1 MNICFWRQCLEEDE
15 IEIKIERQIYSNIW
29 GAINIF
35 VANSEQKDMLLDDEY
50 IYRLGNF
57 CKDGVY
63 LRINNRSK
71 SIPKLKKKLPLVLK
85 IVRQGDCFSSYCKW
99 EENEVLL
106 NTWKYTSENG
116 FGLRIGFEVKL
127 NDNAFFD
134 WKFSNYI
141 QIWGDLDK
149 EGVKID
155 YMWNPKKNWYTYTTN
170 YFLDYNVENNESI
183 ACYGVSRLEYVKRS
197 IEANR
202 YIELWINEDILDG
215 VRRTQNGHFHQNL
228 IYGYDDYREEL
239 YVLQYVNGYP
249 KEQKM
254 SFEMFESEENISDVF
269 DKIVTIS
276 YNPDYAGF
284 ELSCDYIK
292 IIMNDYL
299 KSINTELTMRHLLK
313 GVNVQHGI
321 KILDSYLTDKGIIM
335 VMEDFRISYLLY
347 ERTKCMQERIE
358 YFYEKGI
365 FDAKQYNMLI
375 EKVDKACE
383 ITKSIK
389 NLVVL
394 NLVKK
399 REKCKE
405 KIVYNIQKLKILE
418 EDYIAQIIRYLS

>member
-1 MNICFWRQCLEEDE
+1 
-15 IEIKIERQIYSNIW
+15 
-29 GAINIF
+29 
-35 VANSEQKDMLLDDEY
+35 MLLDDEY

-284 ELSCDYIK
+284 ELSCDYI
-292 IIMNDYL
+292 
-299 KSINTELTMRHLLK
+299 
-313 GVNVQHGI
+313 
-321 KILDSYLTDKGIIM
+321 
-335 VMEDFRISYLLY
+335 
-347 ERTKCMQERIE
+347 
-358 YFYEKGI
+358 
-365 FDAKQYNMLI
+365 
-375 EKVDKACE
+375 
-383 ITKSIK
+383 
-389 NLVVL
+389 
-394 NLVKK
+394 
-399 REKCKE
+399 
-405 KIVYNIQKLKILE
+405 
-418 EDYIAQIIRYLS
+418 